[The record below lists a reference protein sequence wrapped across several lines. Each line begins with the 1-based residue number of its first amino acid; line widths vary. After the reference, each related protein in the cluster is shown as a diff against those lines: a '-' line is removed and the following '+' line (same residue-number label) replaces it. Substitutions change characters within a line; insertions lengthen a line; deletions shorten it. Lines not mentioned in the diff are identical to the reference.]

1 MQKGKRKPFPLPS
14 CRLHR
19 LAQKKLRTVSERQN
33 VPNKPSGLTES
44 GKALQSL
51 FYALLRHSQHQPP
64 GSLRVE
70 YEGGPQAVHIGA
82 HERTAGPMPAVGI
95 TARRN
100 QAVRG
105 ERLHVVDKRQRG
117 GVYLDD
123 DPGTPRHLS
132 SKCPPSPNP
141 VISVAALR
149 FMARSTSAAFAFKWV
164 AQR

>member
-51 FYALLRHSQHQPP
+51 IYALLRHSQHQPP

-70 YEGGPQAVHIGA
+70 YEG
-82 HERTAGPMPAVGI
+82 
-95 TARRN
+95 
-100 QAVRG
+100 
-105 ERLHVVDKRQRG
+105 
-117 GVYLDD
+117 
-123 DPGTPRHLS
+123 
-132 SKCPPSPNP
+132 
-141 VISVAALR
+141 ALR
-149 FMARSTSAAFAFKWV
+149 LSTSGLTNVRQEQCLRLA
-164 AQR
+164 

>member
-1 MQKGKRKPFPLPS
+1 M
-14 CRLHR
+14 
-19 LAQKKLRTVSERQN
+19 
-33 VPNKPSGLTES
+33 PNKPSGLTES

-51 FYALLRHSQHQPP
+51 FYALLGHSQHQPP

-82 HERTAGPMPAVGI
+82 HERTAGTMPAVGI

-105 ERLHVVDKRQRG
+105 ERFHVVSTTTRE
-117 GVYLDD
+117 
-123 DPGTPRHLS
+123 PRAIS